1 MKKAIVMGASSGIGY
16 AIAKRLIEEGWMV
29 GVSARRLE
37 QLETLK
43 QLAPDRV
50 IAQRIDITDSEATT
64 PLAQL
69 IDGLGGVDL
78 YFHASGIGKQNP
90 LLDENIEQATL
101 ATNVM
106 GFARMVDSVFNHMA
120 QNNGGHIAVVSSVA
134 GTKGIGSVTSYS
146 ASKAFQSTYMQALD
160 QLAVKRGLPIIFT
173 DIRPGFVD
181 TPILTGDSYPMLMTV
196 DYVADRIMRA
206 LKRKKRVRIIDWR
219 YRLMV
224 RIWRMIPNC
233 IWRKAK
239 IGKA

>member
-1 MKKAIVMGASSGIGY
+1 MGASSGIGY

-69 IDGLGGVDL
+69 IDDLGGVDL

>member
-69 IDGLGGVDL
+69 IDVLGGVDL